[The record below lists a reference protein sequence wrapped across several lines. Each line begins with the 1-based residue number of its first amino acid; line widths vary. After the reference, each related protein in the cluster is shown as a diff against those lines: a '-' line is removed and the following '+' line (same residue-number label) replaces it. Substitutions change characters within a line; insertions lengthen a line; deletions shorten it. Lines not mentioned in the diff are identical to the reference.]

1 VNILAT
7 SNKDFKI
14 KNGLIVEGDS
24 ATVNGN
30 DVLTSASSID
40 DLDDVSITTP
50 ADTQVLAYEAATSL
64 WKNVNFSG
72 GSSVIVSA
80 TAPTD
85 PEPTEGNQWFD
96 SSTGTT
102 YIYYDDFWV
111 PVSPP
116 KAGPTGATGE
126 TGDPG
131 VVISAS
137 EPESTD
143 VLWLD
148 SDEESQ
154 APVPT
159 GGTTGQVLAKSSST
173 DYDTE
178 WSTLNTADISDITA
192 SAAALNSTSSA
203 TSGLTAL
210 SNGTNGITYQPV
222 SYNAIINGAMDVW
235 QRGTS
240 FAVPSSS
247 NAFYTADRWS
257 IYRAATGL
265 TVSRQATNDTTNL
278 PNIQHAIRIQRDSGN
293 TGTGGV
299 SIIQHFETVNSIP
312 FAGKQ
317 VTVSFYARKGAN
329 YSNAASAIEI
339 NLATGTGVDQNVW
352 AGLTNRANPINTSR
366 PVTSDWTRLEATGTI
381 ATNATQLVL
390 NIFVSSYV
398 GTAGANDWIEITG
411 VQLEAGAVAT
421 PFRRNAPSI
430 QAELAACQRYYFRVT
445 SPTNAFNLFFLGTA
459 ASATLFVCTVYP
471 PVPMRVVPTSLDFAN
486 VAAVD
491 GPGATAITATAIS
504 NSSVTA
510 IQLQCTPANNLVQF
524 RPYMLMANQTTNSF
538 VGFSAEL

>member
-1 VNILAT
+1 MAT

-30 DVLTSASSID
+30 EVLTSASSID

-116 KAGPTGATGE
+116 KAGPTGATGA

-131 VVISAS
+131 VVISESA
-137 EPESTD
+137 PESTD
-143 VLWLD
+143 VIWLD

-159 GGTTGQVLAKSSST
+159 GGTTGQVLAKASST

-178 WSTLNTADISDITA
+178 WSTLNAADISDITA
-192 SAAALNSTSSA
+192 SVAALNSTSSA

-222 SYNAIINGAMDVW
+222 SYNAIINGAFDIW

-240 FAVPSSS
+240 FTGTG
-247 NAFYTADRWS
+247 YTADRWNGNWNG
-257 IYRAATGL
+257 TGAR
-265 TVSRQATNDTTNL
+265 VISRETFSPGTAPVAGYEGQFFCRFNQTT
-278 PNIQHAIRIQRDSGN
+278 A
-293 TGTGGV
+293 GTGGTFSNFTEQKIEDV
-299 SIIQHFETVNSIP
+299 RTLAGQTATLSFFAKADSNRTITSIFSHTFGSGGSSTIFFGSTSHSLTTAWQRFTVTLQIP
-312 FAGKQ
+312 SLAGK
-317 VTVSFYARKGAN
+317 TIGAGN
-329 YSNAASAIEI
+329 F
-339 NLATGTGVDQNVW
+339 LAVIFTNV
-352 AGLTNRANPINTSR
+352 ALNT
-366 PVTSDWTRLEATGTI
+366 AQTI
-381 ATNATQLVL
+381 DL
-390 NIFVSSYV
+390 
-398 GTAGANDWIEITG
+398 WG

-421 PFRRNAPSI
+421 PFKRNAPSI
-430 QAELAACQRYYFRVT
+430 QAELAACQRYYVRYPGIGGVT
-445 SPTNAFNLFFLGTA
+445 ELGPVAVYSTTNANARIFT
-459 ASATLFVCTVYP
+459 
-471 PVPMRVVPTSLDFAN
+471 PVPMRVFPTGVEFSNLNVVDTALGVFA
-486 VAAVD
+486 
-491 GPGATAITATAIS
+491 I
-504 NSSVTA
+504 SSVT
-510 IQLQCTPANNLVQF
+510 LNNGSANSVGLNLGISGATQHRPGWF
-524 RPYMLMANQTTNSF
+524 RTADATGFL
-538 VGFSAEL
+538 GFSAEL

>member
-64 WKNVNFSG
+64 WKNVNISG

-116 KAGPTGATGE
+116 KAGPTGPTGE

-178 WSTLNTADISDITA
+178 WSTLNAADISDITA

-222 SYNAIINGAMDVW
+222 SYNAIINGAFDFW

-240 FAVPSSS
+240 FTADG
-247 NAFYTADRWS
+247 AYTADRWVMALS
-257 IYRAATGL
+257 GATA
-265 TVSRQATNDTTNL
+265 TTSRQTFTPGQTDVPGNPTYFLRFAVSTGDNAARIEQRLENVTISSGQTYTLSFWAKGTNPASGVVEVFSRQEFGVGGPAGNAVSVGTITL
-278 PNIQHAIRIQRDSGN
+278 TGSWQRFTKTFTYDS
-293 TGTGGV
+293 V
-299 SIIQHFETVNSIP
+299 S
-312 FAGKQ
+312 GK
-317 VTVSFYARKGAN
+317 TIGAN
-329 YSNAASAIEI
+329 NFYGFDIRQPGTDTSTAAWTLD
-339 NLATGTGVDQNVW
+339 LAQ
-352 AGLTNRANPINTSR
+352 
-366 PVTSDWTRLEATGTI
+366 
-381 ATNATQLVL
+381 
-390 NIFVSSYV
+390 
-398 GTAGANDWIEITG
+398 

-430 QAELAACQRYYFRVT
+430 QAELAACQRYYEKANGAYTTNGAANIVVPFKVEKRASPTIVVTTIGGATTSVSGGAYTGVGSFRVE
-445 SPTNAFNLFFLGTA
+445 A
-459 ASATLFVCTVYP
+459 ASASDFVWT
-471 PVPMRVVPTSLDFAN
+471 AN
-486 VAAVD
+486 
-491 GPGATAITATAIS
+491 S
-504 NSSVTA
+504 
-510 IQLQCTPANNLVQF
+510 
-524 RPYMLMANQTTNSF
+524 
-538 VGFSAEL
+538 EL